1 MAISEN
7 KVSTMI
13 AFFNRRELMITSDL
27 REVNNIRELLL
38 ANRIEC
44 LVKDFNRR
52 TANSVG
58 AGRARTSA
66 FILGRNQE
74 RYMIYVHKEDL
85 EYARYLLRK

>member
-1 MAISEN
+1 
-7 KVSTMI
+7 MI
-13 AFFNRRELMITSDL
+13 HIFNRRELIITGDL

-38 ANRIEC
+38 ANRIEY

-66 FILGRNQE
+66 FTLGRNQE
-74 RYMIYVHKEDL
+74 QYVIYVHKEDL
-85 EYARYLLRK
+85 EYAKYLLRK